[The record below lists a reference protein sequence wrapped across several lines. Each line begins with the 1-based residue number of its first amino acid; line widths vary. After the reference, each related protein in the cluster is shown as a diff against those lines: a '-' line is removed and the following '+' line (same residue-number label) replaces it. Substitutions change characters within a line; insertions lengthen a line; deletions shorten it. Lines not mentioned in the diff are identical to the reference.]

1 MYNILTYKI
10 LHLNIQEEIELDDK
24 RIGLIV
30 GDDKVL
36 VPVDDDG
43 QIVNGIFWFNIFI
56 FRKKY
61 NFN

>member
-43 QIVNGIFWFNIFI
+43 QIVNGIF
-56 FRKKY
+56 
-61 NFN
+61 